1 WFAYLLIIPRQPSE
15 ILFFWGESVTW
26 QEIRTIWLW
35 AMVAYKL
42 CVAMMIFVVIWLTL
56 FARQLAKK

>member
-1 WFAYLLIIPRQPSE
+1 M
-15 ILFFWGESVTW
+15 LFFWGESVTW

-42 CVAMMIFVVIWLTL
+42 GVAMMIFVVIWLTL
-56 FARQLAKK
+56 LARQLAKK